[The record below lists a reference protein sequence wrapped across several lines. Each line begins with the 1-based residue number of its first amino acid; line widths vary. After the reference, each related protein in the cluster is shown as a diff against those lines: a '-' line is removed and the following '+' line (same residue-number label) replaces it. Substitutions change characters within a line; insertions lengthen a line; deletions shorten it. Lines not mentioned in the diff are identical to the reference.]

1 MKNNFESKFIQN
13 LIYSNYGLRVKAE
26 QIEGELD
33 DNFKLNYDGKSYFF
47 KVYPANSDLEFVTF
61 QSNLLSNLKTFEK
74 IILFLATAGFIIH
87 LVLILLNNKG
97 YVDLSFFQ
105 GSLFVNPISAI
116 YTPFSFILIYEA
128 FLLIYYL
135 PRSFTTSIAKQFE
148 IMSLILIR
156 KIFKDIPDVDLSDNW
171 ILNENNL
178 QLIYDLTGVLIV
190 FYLIYMFKKLKE
202 NLPKLPVHQ
211 NLERFLGYKRLISL
225 LLIPTLIILCVF
237 SFIEWYGAVFIGGEN
252 SPNID
257 YLFFVEFFG
266 ILILVDVFIL
276 LISFQYTE
284 RYSQLVRNTGFI
296 ISTILLRLSFNA
308 VGLTSIILL
317 ISGIVFGLIILYIY
331 NKMERTSLV
340 T

>member
-1 MKNNFESKFIQN
+1 MTEKINIVFGKAFSDRN
-13 LIYSNYGLRVKAE
+13 LR
-26 QIEGELD
+26 
-33 DNFKLNYDGKSYFF
+33 
-47 KVYPANSDLEFVTF
+47 
-61 QSNLLSNLKTFEK
+61 TFEK
-74 IILFLATAGFIIH
+74 LILFLATSGFIIH
-87 LVLILLNNKG
+87 LLLILLNNKG
-97 YVDLSFFQ
+97 YVDLSFFND
-105 GSLFVNPISAI
+105 SLFVNPISAI

-156 KIFKDIPDVDLSDNW
+156 KIFKDIPEVNLSDNW

-190 FYLIYMFKKLKE
+190 FYLIYLFKKLKD
-202 NLPKLPVHQ
+202 NLPQLPVHT
-211 NLERFLGYKRLISL
+211 NLERFLGYKKLISL
-225 LLIPTLIILCVF
+225 LLIPTLILLCIF
-237 SFIEWYGAVFIGGEN
+237 SFLDWYGAVFIGGEN

-317 ISGIVFGLIILYIY
+317 ICGIIFGLIILYIY
-331 NKMERTSLV
+331 NKMERT
-340 T
+340 

>member
-1 MKNNFESKFIQN
+1 MTEKINIVFGKVFSDRN
-13 LIYSNYGLRVKAE
+13 LRV
-26 QIEGELD
+26 
-33 DNFKLNYDGKSYFF
+33 
-47 KVYPANSDLEFVTF
+47 
-61 QSNLLSNLKTFEK
+61 FEK
-74 IILFLATAGFIIH
+74 LILFLATSGFIIH
-87 LVLILLNNKG
+87 LLLILLNNKG
-97 YVDLSFFQ
+97 YVDLYFFND
-105 GSLFVNPISAI
+105 SLFVNPISAI

-156 KIFKDIPDVDLSDNW
+156 KIFKDIPEVNLSDNW

-190 FYLIYMFKKLKE
+190 FYLIYLFKKLKD
-202 NLPKLPVHQ
+202 NLPQLPVHT
-211 NLERFLGYKRLISL
+211 NLKRFLGYKKLISL
-225 LLIPTLIILCVF
+225 LLIPTLILLCIF
-237 SFIEWYGAVFIGGEN
+237 SFLDWYGAVFIGGEN

-317 ISGIVFGLIILYIY
+317 ISGIIFGLIILYIY

>member
-1 MKNNFESKFIQN
+1 MTEKINIAFGKVFSD
-13 LIYSNYGLRVKAE
+13 SNLRV
-26 QIEGELD
+26 
-33 DNFKLNYDGKSYFF
+33 
-47 KVYPANSDLEFVTF
+47 
-61 QSNLLSNLKTFEK
+61 FEK
-74 IILFLATAGFIIH
+74 LILFLATSGFIIH
-87 LVLILLNNKG
+87 LLLILLNNKG
-97 YVDLSFFQ
+97 YVDLSFFND
-105 GSLFVNPISAI
+105 SLFVNPISAI

-156 KIFKDIPDVDLSDNW
+156 KIFKDIPEVNLSDNW

-190 FYLIYMFKKLKE
+190 FYLIYLFKKLKD
-202 NLPKLPVHQ
+202 NLPQLPVHT
-211 NLERFLGYKRLISL
+211 NLERFLGYKKLISL
-225 LLIPTLIILCVF
+225 LLIPTLILLCVF
-237 SFIEWYGAVFIGGEN
+237 SFLDWYGAVFIGGEN

-317 ISGIVFGLIILYIY
+317 ISGIIFGLIILYIY

>member
-1 MKNNFESKFIQN
+1 MTEKINIVFGKVFSDRN
-13 LIYSNYGLRVKAE
+13 LRV
-26 QIEGELD
+26 
-33 DNFKLNYDGKSYFF
+33 
-47 KVYPANSDLEFVTF
+47 
-61 QSNLLSNLKTFEK
+61 FEK
-74 IILFLATAGFIIH
+74 LILFLATSGFIIH
-87 LVLILLNNKG
+87 LLLILLNNKG
-97 YVDLSFFQ
+97 YVDLSFFND
-105 GSLFVNPISAI
+105 SLFVNPISAI

-156 KIFKDIPDVDLSDNW
+156 KIFKDIPEVNLSDNW

-190 FYLIYMFKKLKE
+190 FYLIYLFKKLKD
-202 NLPKLPVHQ
+202 NLPQLPVHT
-211 NLERFLGYKRLISL
+211 NLERFLGDKKLISL
-225 LLIPTLIILCVF
+225 LLIPTLILLCIF
-237 SFIEWYGAVFIGGEN
+237 SFLDWYGAVFIGGEN

-317 ISGIVFGLIILYIY
+317 ISGIIFGLIILYIY

>member
-1 MKNNFESKFIQN
+1 MTEKINSVFE
-13 LIYSNYGLRVKAE
+13 
-26 QIEGELD
+26 
-33 DNFKLNYDGKSYFF
+33 
-47 KVYPANSDLEFVTF
+47 KVFSD
-61 QSNLLSNLKTFEK
+61 SNLKTFEK

-97 YVDLSFFQ
+97 YVNLSFFQ

>member
-1 MKNNFESKFIQN
+1 MTKKINIVFGKVFSDRN
-13 LIYSNYGLRVKAE
+13 LRV
-26 QIEGELD
+26 
-33 DNFKLNYDGKSYFF
+33 
-47 KVYPANSDLEFVTF
+47 
-61 QSNLLSNLKTFEK
+61 FEK
-74 IILFLATAGFIIH
+74 LILFLATSGFIIH
-87 LVLILLNNKG
+87 LLLILLNNKG
-97 YVDLSFFQ
+97 YVDLSFFSD
-105 GSLFVNPISAI
+105 SLFVNPISAI

-156 KIFKDIPDVDLSDNW
+156 KIFKDIPEVNLSDNW

-178 QLIYDLTGVLIV
+178 QLIYDLAGVLIV
-190 FYLIYMFKKLKE
+190 FYLIYLFKKLKD
-202 NLPKLPVHQ
+202 NLPQLPVHT
-211 NLERFLGYKRLISL
+211 NLERFLGYKKLISL
-225 LLIPTLIILCVF
+225 LLIPTLILLCIF
-237 SFIEWYGAVFIGGEN
+237 SFLDWYGAVFIGGEN

-317 ISGIVFGLIILYIY
+317 ISGIIFGLIILYIY

>member
-1 MKNNFESKFIQN
+1 MTEKINSVFE
-13 LIYSNYGLRVKAE
+13 
-26 QIEGELD
+26 
-33 DNFKLNYDGKSYFF
+33 
-47 KVYPANSDLEFVTF
+47 KVFSD
-61 QSNLLSNLKTFEK
+61 SNLKTFEK

-97 YVDLSFFQ
+97 YVGLSFFQ

-252 SPNID
+252 SPNVD

-340 T
+340 A